1 MNMKSSSS
9 FFTIQKDSI
18 LLPKDAKNTE
28 SLPLHKNRLMYIYLC
43 KSASSLF
50 LKGAIRSVCV
60 TRVQTTSKIFIS
72 LKERKAHRV
81 LDKESHTFVCLQ
93 RVLWRHLIKKK
104 ERKGR
109 KKDDRRGRACPSWC
123 VVSSGFLILSFNGH
137 VASLTRIGR
146 VNRPGCWSSLT
157 TNQLLEEEIHLKNDA
172 REIVIVPS
180 LKCRWTASKE
190 IDGSTYQ
197 KFRRDSL
204 ARMPKEMKPKTIM

>member
-1 MNMKSSSS
+1 MSRVRPFVFLSDVWYRSRVYVAHSFINRPQGRGINQKITMFVQSYFFLNEFSFFTRKNIMNMKSSSS
-9 FFTIQKDSI
+9 FFAIQKDSI

-81 LDKESHTFVCLQ
+81 PDKESHTFVCLQ

-104 ERKGR
+104 GKKGE
-109 KKDDRRGRACPSWC
+109 KKRRQKR
-123 VVSSGFLILSFNGH
+123 
-137 VASLTRIGR
+137 TRVPFMVCG
-146 VNRPGCWSSLT
+146 
-157 TNQLLEEEIHLKNDA
+157 LLGLPDP
-172 REIVIVPS
+172 IV
-180 LKCRWTASKE
+180 
-190 IDGSTYQ
+190 
-197 KFRRDSL
+197 
-204 ARMPKEMKPKTIM
+204 